1 MPRCAGRKE
10 DGSPCER
17 IVGASQS
24 YCYSHDPKRAAERR
38 RNASRGGRSKA
49 NAEIAGLK
57 AQLKKLAADVLSGEV
72 ERGAATAVNQ
82 IINSQARL
90 LELER
95 KIKETEELEARLNQA
110 GQGTELMAL
119 TDASGLPLAVR
130 AASAF
135 PHEVTLVEA
144 ALAASFLRKRPE
156 RLIAD
161 RAYDSDPLDAEK
173 GIELIVPH
181 RRNRKKAKTQDGC
194 KLRRYKRRWK
204 IERLFAWL
212 GNFRAL

>member
-1 MPRCAGRKE
+1 MPRCAGKKE

-17 IVGASQS
+17 IVGASQP
-24 YCYSHDPKRAAERR
+24 YCYSHDPERAAERR

-95 KIKETEELEARLNQA
+95 KIKETEELEAWL
-110 GQGTELMAL
+110 EAL
-119 TDASGLPLAVR
+119 EAVLKARSSG
-130 AASAF
+130 
-135 PHEVTLVEA
+135 
-144 ALAASFLRKRPE
+144 
-156 RLIAD
+156 
-161 RAYDSDPLDAEK
+161 
-173 GIELIVPH
+173 
-181 RRNRKKAKTQDGC
+181 
-194 KLRRYKRRWK
+194 
-204 IERLFAWL
+204 
-212 GNFRAL
+212 

>member
-17 IVGASQS
+17 IVGASHTH
-24 YCYSHDPKRAAERR
+24 CYSHDPKRAAERR
-38 RNASRGGRSKA
+38 RNASRGGRSMA

-95 KIKETEELEARLNQA
+95 KIRETEELEARLEA
-110 GQGTELMAL
+110 LAIPFAEGVRDLEEL
-119 TDASGLPLAVR
+119 
-130 AASAF
+130 SAR
-135 PHEVTLVEA
+135 HEVEADVEGVEEYQA
-144 ALAASFLRKRPE
+144 IMTEAWH
-156 RLIAD
+156 RLLESA
-161 RAYDSDPLDAEK
+161 
-173 GIELIVPH
+173 
-181 RRNRKKAKTQDGC
+181 
-194 KLRRYKRRWK
+194 
-204 IERLFAWL
+204 
-212 GNFRAL
+212 

>member
-49 NAEIAGLK
+49 NAEIAGFK

-72 ERGAATAVNQ
+72 VRGAATAVNQ

-95 KIKETEELEARLNQA
+95 KIKETEELEARL
-110 GQGTELMAL
+110 EAL
-119 TDASGLPLAVR
+119 EIVLKARRSG
-130 AASAF
+130 
-135 PHEVTLVEA
+135 
-144 ALAASFLRKRPE
+144 
-156 RLIAD
+156 
-161 RAYDSDPLDAEK
+161 
-173 GIELIVPH
+173 
-181 RRNRKKAKTQDGC
+181 
-194 KLRRYKRRWK
+194 
-204 IERLFAWL
+204 
-212 GNFRAL
+212 

>member
-17 IVGASQS
+17 IVGASHS
-24 YCYSHDPKRAAERR
+24 YCYSHDPNRAAER

-57 AQLKKLAADVLSGEV
+57 AQLKKLAADVISGEV

-95 KIKETEELEARLNQA
+95 KIKETEEFEARL
-110 GQGTELMAL
+110 EAL
-119 TDASGLPLAVR
+119 EAVLKARRSG
-130 AASAF
+130 
-135 PHEVTLVEA
+135 
-144 ALAASFLRKRPE
+144 
-156 RLIAD
+156 
-161 RAYDSDPLDAEK
+161 
-173 GIELIVPH
+173 
-181 RRNRKKAKTQDGC
+181 
-194 KLRRYKRRWK
+194 
-204 IERLFAWL
+204 
-212 GNFRAL
+212 